1 MKLLC
6 TTIVAHPL
14 FNTLSPMNVPPES
27 SFPPITQKSTCKT
40 ERYGPQD
47 LLTCRHH
54 WCSSNNSFICYK
66 SGSRGRMLA
75 RVFPHHSFRR
85 R

>member
-1 MKLLC
+1 MFHQRVASLPLHRNLLVKQ
-6 TTIVAHPL
+6 I
-14 FNTLSPMNVPPES
+14 
-27 SFPPITQKSTCKT
+27 